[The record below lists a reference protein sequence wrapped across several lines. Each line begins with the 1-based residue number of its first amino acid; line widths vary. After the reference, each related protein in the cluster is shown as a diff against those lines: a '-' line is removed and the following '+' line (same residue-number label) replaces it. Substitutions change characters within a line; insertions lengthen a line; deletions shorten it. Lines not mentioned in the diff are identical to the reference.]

1 MSAIRRILV
10 AIKDPESRQHSNV
23 TKAAQLAQAFDAEL
37 VLFHAMA
44 MPVAIE
50 AVLRTQ
56 EGFRDFERG
65 ELERRLARLESKA
78 ERLRRQKIRV
88 KVAAAWDF
96 PVHEAIVRHARRV
109 KADLIVADI
118 HAGPRLAPWLL
129 HLTDWELL
137 RTSPLPVLVVKT
149 LRAWRRPTVLAA
161 IDPRHAFA
169 KPAGLDARILNA
181 GAEFSRALRGTLRV
195 MHAYVPVPGTAIPL
209 IAGSSGALAE
219 LAADTE
225 ARARQAFQRA
235 LRAARIPRSRR
246 HGSDF
251 ALRPQAG
258 HDRQH
263 GGDGARRPR
272 LRRARGEAGT
282 LRDARRPRAAR
293 RPLRGDIHDA
303 VRLLRRLSPGRADGY
318 FRLSSSFTLPA
329 PGACESAL
337 IRNTRPAS
345 TWPSPRSASWM
356 ACARAL
362 PSA

>member
-88 KVAAAWDF
+88 KVAATWDF

-118 HAGPRLAPWLL
+118 HAGPRLAPWVL

-137 RTSPLPVLVVKT
+137 RTSPVPVLVVKT

-181 GAEFSRALRGTLRV
+181 GAEFSRALRGTLHV

-246 HGSDF
+246 HLVRGTPGTAIQRTARAVGAQIAVMGAISRSGLKRVMIGNTAET
-251 ALRPQAG
+251 AL
-258 HDRQH
+258 
-263 GGDGARRPR
+263 GDLGCDVLVVKPARFVTRV
-272 LRRARGEAGT
+272 ARG
-282 LRDARRPRAAR
+282 RR
-293 RPLRGDIHDA
+293 G
-303 VRLLRRLSPGRADGY
+303 VRYVA
-318 FRLSSSFTLPA
+318 T
-329 PGACESAL
+329 
-337 IRNTRPAS
+337 S
-345 TWPSPRSASWM
+345 TMPFGF
-356 ACARAL
+356 
-362 PSA
+362 